1 MRCYRPGMAEVDGR
15 GSDRDASGLMSAAL
29 TKREPNRWAVL
40 ALLSVAQLMVV
51 LDATIVTIAIP
62 SAQPALHFSTES
74 RQWIITAYALAFGSL
89 LLLGGKLGD
98 LFGRKWTLIAGLVG
112 FSVASAIGGL
122 AQSFGVLV
130 AARTLQ
136 GAFGALLAPSAL
148 GLLTVTFQGSPDRP
162 TAFGIFGAIAGGGA
176 SIGLILGG
184 ALTQVLSWRWCLY
197 VNLVIAVPTTIVA
210 LRLLVNHGAEQRDP
224 IDIPG
229 VLTSAL
235 GLFALVYGFSNAE
248 THSWGATA
256 TIVALVASP
265 VLLTAF
271 VLIERRAKYP
281 LLPLHIVWDRAR
293 GGAYTTI
300 ALAGAGIF
308 AVFLFLTYFLQQQRG
323 LSPLTTGLAFLP
335 LTGVLVVTST
345 TVQTRVIQHTGV
357 KPLVLAG
364 TAIAAIGM
372 LLFTQLTP
380 SSSYISHVL
389 PGLLVLGLGMGC
401 IFAPAFSTATLGVE
415 GSEAGI
421 ASAMVNTSQQVGGSV
436 GTSLLST
443 IFASAAASYAASHL
457 RHPRPGRCRGGSRLH
472 HRLLVVGRDLR
483 PRLPAGPAD
492 PPRAGQAS
500 RTPSQG
506 SARPSRNRQLSL
518 LRVSRRGPACGERY
532 NVCCGAMRSG
542 RLVCAASACETLPS
556 RALPIRPRP
565 RWPQTTSPASISWA
579 I

>member
-1 MRCYRPGMAEVDGR
+1 MRAVESTIAGTD
-15 GSDRDASGLMSAAL
+15 S
-29 TKREPNRWAVL
+29 EPNRWAVL

-62 SAQPALHFSTES
+62 SAQEALHFSTES
-74 RQWIITAYALAFGSL
+74 RQWIVTAYALAFGSL

-112 FSVASAIGGL
+112 FSIASAIGGL
-122 AQSFGVLV
+122 AESFGVLV

-148 GLLTVTFQGSPDRP
+148 GLLTVTFADSPDRP

-176 SIGLILGG
+176 SLGLILGG

-210 LRLLVNHGAEQRDP
+210 LRLLVNHHTAPEREP

-248 THSWGATA
+248 THSWSATA

-271 VLIERRAKYP
+271 VLIERRAEHP
-281 LLPLHIVWDRAR
+281 LLPIHIIWDRAR

-300 ALAGAGIF
+300 ALAGAGVF
-308 AVFLFLTYFLQQQRG
+308 AVFLFLTYFLQQQLG

-335 LTGVLVVTST
+335 LTGILVVTST

-364 TAIAAIGM
+364 TTLGAIAM
-372 LLFTQLTP
+372 FLFTHLTP
-380 SSSYISHVL
+380 SSSYASNVL
-389 PGLLVLGLGMGC
+389 PGLLILGVGMGC

-415 GSEAGI
+415 GREAGV

-443 IFASAAASYAASHL
+443 IFASAVASYTADHLHTPDLANAAAVHGYTTAFWWSVGIFAL
-457 RHPRPGRCRGGSRLH
+457 GFLLALLILPGRAKPHVPTLKAALARHAICNGH
-472 HRLLVVGRDLR
+472 HSDAADDARDVVGA
-483 PRLPAGPAD
+483 AG
-492 PPRAGQAS
+492 R
-500 RTPSQG
+500 
-506 SARPSRNRQLSL
+506 
-518 LRVSRRGPACGERY
+518 
-532 NVCCGAMRSG
+532 
-542 RLVCAASACETLPS
+542 
-556 RALPIRPRP
+556 
-565 RWPQTTSPASISWA
+565 
-579 I
+579 

>member
-1 MRCYRPGMAEVDGR
+1 MADVDGL
-15 GSDRDASGLMSAAL
+15 GSDRLATRL
-29 TKREPNRWAVL
+29 TSVPATDREANRWAVL

-62 SAQPALHFSTES
+62 SAQQSLHFSTES

-112 FSVASAIGGL
+112 FSGASAIGGL
-122 AQSFGVLV
+122 AGSFGVLV
-130 AARTLQ
+130 AARALQ

-148 GLLTVTFQGSPDRP
+148 GLLTVTFEGSPDRP
-162 TAFGIFGAIAGGGA
+162 TAFGVFGAIAGGGA
-176 SIGLILGG
+176 SLGLLLGG
-184 ALTQVLSWRWCLY
+184 VLTQVLSWRWCLY
-197 VNLVIAVPTTIVA
+197 VNVVIAVPATIVA
-210 LRLLVNHGAEQRDP
+210 WRLLVNHSAPEREP

-229 VLTSAL
+229 ALTSAL

-248 THSWGATA
+248 THSWSATA

-265 VLLTAF
+265 LLLTAF
-271 VLIERRAKYP
+271 VLIERRTKHP

-293 GGAYTTI
+293 GGSYTTI

-308 AVFLFLTYFLQQQRG
+308 GVFLFLTYFLQQQRG

-364 TAIAAIGM
+364 TALGGIAM
-372 LLFTQLTP
+372 LLFTGLTP
-380 SSSYISHVL
+380 DSSYASAVL
-389 PGLLVLGLGMGC
+389 PGLLVLGVGMGC

-415 GSEAGI
+415 GREAGV

-443 IFASAAASYAASHL
+443 IFASAVTSYTVTHLHTPGLADAAAVHGYTTAFWWSAGIFAVGFL
-457 RHPRPGRCRGGSRLH
+457 LALVILPGRA
-472 HRLLVVGRDLR
+472 R
-483 PRLPAGPAD
+483 PRVPTWKAAL
-492 PPRAGQAS
+492 
-500 RTPSQG
+500 
-506 SARPSRNRQLSL
+506 ARHAIGNCHHFEAA
-518 LRVSRRGPACGERY
+518 RGAPQEL
-532 NVCCGAMRSG
+532 GATTG
-542 RLVCAASACETLPS
+542 AAA
-556 RALPIRPRP
+556 R
-565 RWPQTTSPASISWA
+565 
-579 I
+579 

>member
-1 MRCYRPGMAEVDGR
+1 MAEVVGR
-15 GSDRDASGLMSAAL
+15 GNDRNSTDLMSVASAG
-29 TKREPNRWAVL
+29 REPNRWAVL

-51 LDATIVTIAIP
+51 LDATIVTIALP
-62 SAQPALHFSTES
+62 SAQKALGFSTEL
-74 RQWIITAYALAFGSL
+74 RQWIVTAYALAFGSL

-98 LFGRKWTLIAGLVG
+98 VFGRKWTLIAGLVG

-130 AARTLQ
+130 VARSLQ

-148 GLLTVTFQGSPDRP
+148 SLLTVTFEGSPDRP
-162 TAFGIFGAIAGGGA
+162 VAFGIFGAIAGGGA
-176 SIGLILGG
+176 SLGLILGG
-184 ALTQVLSWRWCLY
+184 ALTQLVSWRWCLY

-210 LRLLVNHGAEQRDP
+210 LRLLVNHAAPEREP
-224 IDIPG
+224 IDVPG

-256 TIVALVASP
+256 TVVALIASP

-271 VLIERRAKYP
+271 VLIERRVKHP
-281 LLPLHIVWDRAR
+281 LLPLHIVSDRTR

-300 ALAGAGIF
+300 LLAGAGIF

-335 LTGVLVVTST
+335 LTAVLIVTST

-357 KPLVLAG
+357 KPVVL
-364 TAIAAIGM
+364 IGM
-372 LLFTQLTP
+372 ALGAVGMFLFTRLTP
-380 SSSYISHVL
+380 GSSYVSHVL
-389 PGLLVLGLGMGC
+389 PGLLVLGAGMGC

-443 IFASAAASYAASHL
+443 IFASAVTSYAASH
-457 RHPRPGRCRGGSRLH
+457 
-472 HRLLVVGRDLR
+472 
-483 PRLPAGPAD
+483 A
-492 PPRAGQAS
+492 
-500 RTPSQG
+500 RTPGLADAAQVHGYTTAFWWSVG
-506 SARPSRNRQLSL
+506 IFALGFL
-518 LRVSRRGPACGERY
+518 L
-532 NVCCGAMRSG
+532 
-542 RLVCAASACETLPS
+542 AA
-556 RALPIRPRP
+556 
-565 RWPQTTSPASISWA
+565 
-579 I
+579 